1 MSKQQDLQKQQAAK
15 KALDYIKTDTIVG
28 IGTGSTVDFFIEEL
42 VAIKNDLAGVVASS
56 NRSKE
61 KLLQHGFDVLDI
73 NSASHIDVYVDGA
86 DEVTHAGYAIKGGGG
101 AQTLEKL
108 GASISKSFICIVD
121 ESKLVDRLGVEFP
134 LALEVLPDARSYVG
148 RECVK
153 LGANPV
159 YRDGL
164 VTDCGNIILD
174 VYGLNYSDLSEL
186 NVILNNIVGV
196 VGHGLFIKEKADK
209 IIVASD
215 DKVVVVDP
223 R

>member
-15 KALDYIKTDTIVG
+15 KALDYIQTDTIVG

-42 VAIKNDLAGVVASS
+42 VAIKHDLAGVVASS

-108 GASISKSFICIVD
+108 VASISKSFICIVD

-134 LALEVLPDARSYVG
+134 LALEVLPYARSYVG

-159 YRDGL
+159 YRDGF

-186 NVILNNIVGV
+186 NNILNNIVGV

-209 IIVASD
+209 ILVASD
-215 DKVVVVDP
+215 DKVVVIDP